1 MCDPKK
7 RQNEA
12 NGTELRRTE
21 GKGCFILR
29 GEVGKGALK
38 DADREVGGGNQAAV
52 RSLGQV
58 HRAAEPLREREGGA
72 LGGMAR

>member
-12 NGTELRRTE
+12 NGTELRRIE

-52 RSLGQV
+52 RYLGQV
-58 HRAAEPLREREGGA
+58 HRAAEPLRELEGGA